1 MLNKLCFNKIGHI
14 LFCRIKDDHENFLK
28 SNLPDVSQGLTNL
41 AKFIEKHIFNYSHIV
56 VPDLHFFFQKLRG
69 GTFEI
74 YRVSG
79 SCWRRTKPGRSKSTF
94 RKNVIFNVHLFFS
107 QYRVEN
113 AVDFCINKCKTINN
127 VSQNKYLGCC

>member
-1 MLNKLCFNKIGHI
+1 MTSWRRVERFRKSYVIRYSRVGQIGPYVLNTLCFNKRGHI

-28 SNLPDVSQGLTNL
+28 SNLPAVSQGLTNL
-41 AKFIEKHIFNYSHIV
+41 AKFTEIHIFNYSHIV

-79 SCWRRTKPGRSKSTF
+79 SCWRRTKPGRSKS
-94 RKNVIFNVHLFFS
+94 IHLVKKAFS
-107 QYRVEN
+107 M
-113 AVDFCINKCKTINN
+113 FT
-127 VSQNKYLGCC
+127 